1 MQIIWGLMATSLRQI
16 LLGSSIWSA
25 GRTELAVERNMFSAA
40 LARKVMQVAVG
51 KGVMLEPEGCLVG
64 SVR

>member
-16 LLGSSIWSA
+16 LVGSSTCS
-25 GRTELAVERNMFSAA
+25 ELAVGRNLFTAA
-40 LARKVMQVAVG
+40 LARRVMHVVVG

>member
-1 MQIIWGLMATSLRQI
+1 MATSLRQI
-16 LLGSSIWSA
+16 LVGSSTCS
-25 GRTELAVERNMFSAA
+25 ELAVGRNLFMDA
-40 LARKVMQVAVG
+40 LARRVMHVVVG